1 MKPKVALTNEFL
13 NFLGGEGQVLF
24 SMHRAYPQAPI
35 YTLLSNPKF
44 TDQYLPKAKIIN
56 SSLNRLP
63 NFITKS
69 HQIFLEL
76 FPIIVEQF
84 DFSDYDVV
92 ISSCHSFIK
101 GIITK
106 PNTIH
111 ISYIHSPTRYIW
123 DQSAEWIAQKK
134 LNLFSPIINWR
145 FNKLRHWDY
154 LAADRVDIIIANS
167 KTVAERIKKYYR
179 REPYQVIYPPVPVND
194 FIPNGSVANKQD
206 YFFTISRLVEYKRF
220 DLAIKAFNELGL
232 PLYVA
237 GTGPEEKYLKSI
249 AKDNIKFLGFISD
262 EEKIKYLQ
270 GARAFIFP
278 GEEDFGIVQVEAM
291 AAGTPV
297 IAYRKGG
304 STESIIANQTGLFFD
319 QQKPED
325 LVRAVQKFVQMTP
338 IKTEDCI
345 NRARQFDESVFQSQ
359 LRSVVEYAHQ
369 NKKDVLLKSTRE
381 HALTKINQNSIHP
394 D

>member
-1 MKPKVALTNEFL
+1 MKPKVALANEFL

-24 SMHRAYPQAPI
+24 SLHRMYPEAPI
-35 YTLLSNPKF
+35 YTLLSHQKF
-44 TDQYLPKAKIIN
+44 VDQYLPQAKIIN
-56 SSLNRLP
+56 SSLNQLP

-69 HQIFLEL
+69 HQIFLTL
-76 FPIIVEQF
+76 FPIIVEQL
-84 DFSDYDVV
+84 DFSAYDVV

-101 GIITK
+101 GIVTK

-154 LAADRVDIIIANS
+154 LAADRVDIIVANS
-167 KTVAERIKKYYR
+167 QTVAERIKKYYR
-179 REPYQVIYPPVPVND
+179 RDPYQVIYPPIPVDNFVPQHR
-194 FIPNGSVANKQD
+194 IAKQD
-206 YFFTISRLVEYKRF
+206 YYFTVSRLVEYKRF

-232 PLYVA
+232 PLYIA

-278 GEEDFGIVQVEAM
+278 GEEDFGIVQVESM

-297 IAYRKGG
+297 IAYKKGG
-304 STESIIANQTGLFFD
+304 STESIIPNQTGLFFD
-319 QQKPED
+319 RQEPQD
-325 LVRAVQKFVQMTP
+325 LIRAVQKFVQMAP
-338 IKTEDCI
+338 MKTDDCI
-345 NRARQFDESVFQSQ
+345 SRARHFDESVFQSQ
-359 LRSVVEYAHQ
+359 MRSVADYAYHH
-369 NKKDVLLKSTRE
+369 KKEVLLNSTRE
-381 HALTKINQNSIHP
+381 HTFAKSN
-394 D
+394 